1 MKWLRTNLQ
10 HNITIPLSLL
20 PIPILPNSILPN
32 SILPNSILPNSILPI
47 PRTAVP
53 RPTVPKTKSILKP
66 IIIINHI
73 VYTKGCH
80 CLEDDVHA
88 ADEESNQ
95 FFIFML
101 NIPQKHS
108 SK

>member
-20 PIPILPNSILPN
+20 PIPRL
-32 SILPNSILPNSILPI
+32 
-47 PRTAVP
+47 
-53 RPTVPKTKSILKP
+53 TVPKPKPILKP

-88 ADEESNQ
+88 VDEESNQ

-101 NIPQKHS
+101 NIPQKTFLKKYS
-108 SK
+108 SKQMQIL